1 MAASEAF
8 LEVLEFVACFSGTQ
22 KISWKLC
29 SHRSSVR
36 PHHGESGLLEGASC
50 HFRICFHTAH
60 LLTLYSGLCVRVCAC
75 GRFHVAL
82 IYLQTSDK
90 FYVFFFLLELPKI

>member
-1 MAASEAF
+1 MEAVQSPQFCASSPWEAW
-8 LEVLEFVACFSGTQ
+8 LAG
-22 KISWKLC
+22 
-29 SHRSSVR
+29 
-36 PHHGESGLLEGASC
+36 G
-50 HFRICFHTAH
+50 RICFHTAH